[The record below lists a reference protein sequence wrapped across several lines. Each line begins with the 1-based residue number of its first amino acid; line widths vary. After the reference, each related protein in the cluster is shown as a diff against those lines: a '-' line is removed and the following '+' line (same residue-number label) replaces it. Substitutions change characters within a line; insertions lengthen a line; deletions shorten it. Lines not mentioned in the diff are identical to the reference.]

1 MNNLNVEYVPI
12 DSIKPYSRNARKHD
26 KKSVEAIKASI
37 KEFGMS
43 DPVGVWKDEIVEGHG
58 RVIACK
64 ELGFSEIPIIR
75 LDHLTDEQRRAY
87 ALAHNKTAELSEWDF
102 DVLGGEL
109 DDIFDIDMGEFGFAD
124 EIGEYPNE
132 DELDADTSADDKTVA
147 RLVFQTYKDYAK
159 HEDEIK
165 DFAESIGAAVT
176 VGK

>member
-87 ALAHNKTAELSEWDF
+87 ALAHNKTAELSAWDF
-102 DVLGGEL
+102 SALDAEL
-109 DDIFDIDMGEFGFAD
+109 DGIFNIDMSGFGFDPKIEFD
-124 EIGEYPNE
+124 EQAFE
-132 DELDADTSADDKTVA
+132 DL
-147 RLVFQTYKDYAK
+147 
-159 HEDEIK
+159 
-165 DFAESIGAAVT
+165 FAESPPKETEPKRIQCPHCGEWFDAQ
-176 VGK
+176 